1 MWLSVEIK
9 NMPESSYNCQTCRRV
24 FTNVTNVLPQVL
36 TLIIELSYNDKIN
49 NYVNFVTM
57 NVPTKIFE

>member
-9 NMPESSYNCQTCRRV
+9 NMPESSYNCQTWRRV

-49 NYVNFVTM
+49 NSVNFVTM